1 MIKMRQLAA
10 RTDIVVMKVRVSTV
24 TMGHRR
30 LADPVRSTMART
42 PPPAILAWAASA
54 IPVKPDRKKHHAFDK

>member
-24 TMGHRR
+24 TMGHLR

-42 PPPAILAWAASA
+42 AILAWAASA
-54 IPVKPDRKKHHAFDK
+54 IPVKPDRKKHHAVDK